1 MGCILLFLDRDLI
14 DNLPYLCASLFSVL
28 PPSLHQDII
37 NYLCFYILPFTITR
51 QGDPESLVCQASA
64 SVSSVIM
71 FVFQYSYSSAHHCQ
85 LLECL
90 MTLKHNVVKDLLC
103 VIAYGT
109 SSSRSSAAKLL
120 FYYWPA
126 FNAELFDRK
135 VLLVKF
141 NSESGRFSTCFQF
154 LTEVLI
160 FLDDLIPFV
169 CQRDSCTSTGN
180 AEASKVCYDHN
191 VSILHSSES
200 PPPLY
205 CCIECANAI
214 HREHPTITFK
224 DMIHP
229 MQQVSMICENKNCR
243 SSDKSAFS
251 ICFSAECIS
260 YNGNHPI
267 RYCNQCHLNRHNAKR
282 GVDHVSHRSLLPAW
296 QMDLE
301 CSGYMI
307 EAVVSLLRESK
318 PLNLDLSRDTTATE
332 GRTHD
337 NISLE
342 DRQQLGKYGIWLLVG
357 RCSPTEDTPVEILGR
372 LLNMLFHWFH
382 ITAYSNES
390 GVESTLEKLKI
401 DHVCDWLKEIA
412 QTHNKVFIS
421 CLLPHP
427 PEYSRVGGHWDT
439 LASRTQHLKEGLQR
453 LICLVPYEV
462 ITQDIWETVMPH
474 WMEAITNDVPEK
486 ELPEL
491 KIVLRK
497 ILDPLGFD
505 AKAMYNFITIRF
517 EKTTA
522 KVQMQA
528 LHWLQVLTR
537 LEILIPLPQLFT
549 MFGDG
554 VRIMKHGVQHEILK
568 EKERAGK
575 QTAKEKELLGQP
587 APPRRS
593 SICKST

>member
-1 MGCILLFLDRDLI
+1 MGCILPFLDRDLI

-28 PPSLHQDII
+28 PSPLHQDII
-37 NYLCFYILPFTITR
+37 NYLCYYILPFTITR
-51 QGDPESLVCQASA
+51 QGDQGDQMICQASA

-71 FVFQYSYSSAHHCQ
+71 FVFQYSNNSAHWCQ

-109 SSSRSSAAKLL
+109 SSSRSVAAKLL

-141 NSESGRFSTCFQF
+141 NN
-154 LTEVLI
+154 
-160 FLDDLIPFV
+160 DLIPFV
-169 CQRDSCTSTGN
+169 CQRDHCTSTGN

-191 VSILHSSES
+191 VSILHSNEN

-251 ICFSAECIS
+251 ICFSSECIS

-267 RYCNQCHLNRHNAKR
+267 RYCHQCHTNRHNAKR
-282 GVDHVSHRSLLPAW
+282 GVDHIFHRSLLPAW

-301 CSGYMI
+301 SSGYMV
-307 EAVVSLLRESK
+307 EAVVSLLREAK
-318 PLNLDLSRDTTATE
+318 PLNLDLSKDSPTTE

-342 DRQQLGKYGIWLLVG
+342 DRHQLGKYGIWLLVG
-357 RCSPTEDTPVEILGR
+357 RCAPTVDTPVEILGR

-382 ITAYSNES
+382 ITALSTEKS
-390 GVESTLEKLKI
+390 VVESTLEKLKI
-401 DHVCDWLKEIA
+401 DHVCGWLKDISES
-412 QTHNKVFIS
+412 HNKVFIS

-453 LICLVPYEV
+453 LICLVPYEI

-486 ELPEL
+486 ELSEL
-491 KIVLRK
+491 TIVLRK

-505 AKAMYNFITIRF
+505 EQAMYNFIKIRF

-537 LEILIPLPQLFT
+537 LEILIPLSQLFA

-554 VRIMKHGVQHEILK
+554 VRIMKHSMQHEIMK
-568 EKERAGK
+568 EKENKVGK
-575 QTAKEKELLGQP
+575 QNAKEKELLGNP

-593 SICKST
+593 SICKCILLYH